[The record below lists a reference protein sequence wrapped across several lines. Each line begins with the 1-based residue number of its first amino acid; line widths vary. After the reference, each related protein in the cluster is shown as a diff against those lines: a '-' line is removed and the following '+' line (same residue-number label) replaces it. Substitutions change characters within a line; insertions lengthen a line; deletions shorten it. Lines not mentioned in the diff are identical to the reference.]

1 MKMLLFLMH
10 QFPRVPSSK
19 PMRDIHGIFSTIF
32 NNGYYMP
39 CVAMAGL
46 LTCRPV
52 SNAFPL
58 SPNDR

>member
-10 QFPRVPSSK
+10 QIPSCAFLEAHERH
-19 PMRDIHGIFSTIF
+19 PWHFLHHIY
-32 NNGYYMP
+32 NGYYMP

-46 LTCRPV
+46 LTCCPV

-58 SPNDR
+58 NPNDR